1 MKSFFSNVTSRLS
14 GAASPM
20 FGRSYA
26 PPASS
31 FAPLPTRPSLVLEP
45 PVVAS
50 KASSRGRKR
59 VVRASASADAPL
71 ADAPLDGPAPFKIL
85 KGRRTQDSGLVVAQP
100 LAPAP
105 VVASPGTRQ
114 SLRIRASTPPAP
126 AATLVPTSAATL
138 VPAPAARPSYASV
151 VKANRASIRPE
162 PVVQPLIAEQ
172 EKELLKKQFLEENA
186 EESKAKE
193 DFIVREEKIEKIVEE
208 IVKQPETTS
217 ANVGVDVDEAN
228 KRNLRLIVKS
238 IIDKNNI
245 EKKRAKQQR
254 NEMHRRV
261 QNSTRVA
268 EGISAQIQVVSSI
281 PVFLDYSPKEI
292 NNFVLNIF
300 PDDAI
305 SVLDN
310 FEQLSHDSKKEI
322 VDFVILKCKAVTLN
336 VSVDHA
342 GAPDDVYNE
351 VRIKSLSL
359 LDVAGM
365 PSSNRALLVCQS
377 DPLVCPVNSADWCCC
392 VGSDKSSDFIDI
404 AGILMNQDIPFVTAH
419 PGIKGMITSC
429 RIPANRVQVSGQVVA
444 SDVAGA
450 GAGGDDPQGFD
461 DPFPSVIIGD
471 ERIVYSIGPI
481 LDAESVLGRA
491 LIMIRIHNYKNQ
503 DYTNGIYFWVY
514 PSFSEGGANRVFL
527 TIGRGQFMKG
537 PDYTLTT
544 FILDLLQVHINKYYT
559 KHFVDKQGAFKPTI
573 LATREYVVCF
583 FGEMIHLQTQWVHD
597 LIEGRGLNPEPK
609 KLVPVNFNRHC
620 YRFSNS
626 LDMKTWLSEGI
637 PSVESFTY
645 SNQAT
650 LLLAKEF
657 CKGSQKYTGQSVN
670 SFPLS
675 CCLTTIFHKYRVNK
689 TDVNNFFDL
698 FKRWPD
704 TLFVQGCRIVPG
716 VSPVGCVVSGSS
728 SNLAGM
734 KYNTFLQHLAPSE
747 FVKKFTS
754 LRLVPPIVT
763 PDPGQQFTMFQRRG
777 RDGRFLTRK
786 LTPDGRI
793 ENVEETSLMEVD
805 LTLAV
810 KELNQMLQKE
820 RPIVYDDD
828 KAQIIFKCLPQALK
842 ATIEKI
848 YHILVGRDTKVQI
861 CFKNFLGIPIHVTIG
876 DRNQLIQNII
886 MQSVIFSTDTT
897 NRTILRI
904 TIAKDVIRGGYQPP
918 RISPLYRI
926 IRTLESGIYRYLL
939 MSSMLDEYTGMKS
952 YPLGIMPE
960 STDPLN
966 PHVSCAFLNDD
977 GQYVEL
983 PGGLNFGGDSRR
995 NFDFSGVFGIFQDPL
1010 VRPYIFSAT
1019 RKSMT
1024 FPETILN
1031 NYIQDPTRVTA
1042 QRAASDATIP
1052 VKVHTKMFLLRLVFS
1067 TTAGAIQ
1074 IIVCVSSTISVA
1086 SPISEGGFPS
1096 CPFGVDVQFNVV
1108 SIGPLNVD
1116 RDGVSVSMSTNATIL
1131 ATMHNYLSLGCM
1143 VAAKKGE
1150 YASTSGYTQFF
1161 DYFDYFF
1168 KLINTE
1174 CFTYVSAYMSPF
1186 NCGKDLIMKH
1196 FGRVFENSDVN
1207 PISAAIRGLWDW
1219 FPYLVHVQPDVCS
1232 KNGGADGLLT
1242 PAMIEKAIT
1251 SGRRNMQMVVGVF
1264 FDPILGVLD
1273 GHAVGEFRDDGD
1285 GSEVGSRSSSFSGS
1299 DSLEGSDSESMRLYK
1314 RFKYGQFSQ
1323 PRDSLTEEE
1332 LDQQDPKFRPDEGR
1346 QSMSSS
1352 SSGSSGSSSSHSIG
1366 GGGGRTNKKTRKYRK
1381 IRSNNTQIQKIMRMV
1396 NSRGR
1401 SKQTRKNKKGNNA
1414 RKNTTRKNT
1423 TSKNKNS
1430 NIHTK
1435 TNTKT
1440 NIKMNKTMK
1449 IKSKKFPKRIY
1460 LYSTPR
1466 TAQRMAYKYL
1476 GRIKTAKLYP
1486 ARNPAKKYMVF
1497 DPKNN
1502 K

>member
-1 MKSFFSNVTSRLS
+1 MKRFFSDVASRLA
-14 GAASPM
+14 GAASPIL
-20 FGRSYA
+20 GSKHT
-26 PPASS
+26 PPPTPSFPSAANQPPVFPSDNPSKPRPS
-31 FAPLPTRPSLVLEP
+31 FAQ
-45 PVVAS
+45 VVS
-50 KASSRGRKR
+50 KPASSRGRES
-59 VVRASASADAPL
+59 V
-71 ADAPLDGPAPFKIL
+71 GPAPFNIL
-85 KGRRTQDSGLVVAQP
+85 KGRTQDSGLVVAQP
-100 LAPAP
+100 LATAP

-114 SLRIRASTPPAP
+114 SLRIRASTPAPAP
-126 AATLVPTSAATL
+126 AA
-138 VPAPAARPSYASV
+138 AARPIYASV
-151 VKANRASIRPE
+151 VKTKRDAYRASIRTE

-172 EKELLKKQFLEENA
+172 EKELLKAQFLEENA

-193 DFIVREEKIEKIVEE
+193 DFIVREKIVEKICE
-208 IVKQPETTS
+208 QEAAPAPETMTEARKPTISSQLFDAITS
-217 ANVGVDVDEAN
+217 EV
-228 KRNLRLIVKS
+228 
-238 IIDKNNI
+238 
-245 EKKRAKQQR
+245 EKKKLEEEEVMAQEMAMREKMEMREEMEMQGRRRKKIYMNLAQR
-254 NEMHRRV
+254 IEAMKEER
-261 QNSTRVA
+261 
-268 EGISAQIQVVSSI
+268 SSI
-281 PVFLDYSPKEI
+281 PVFQDYNPEQI
-292 NNFVLNIF
+292 ANFILKQF
-300 PDDAI
+300 PPDAI

-310 FEQLSHDSKKEI
+310 FESLLPLSKKEI
-322 VDFVILKCKAVTLN
+322 LDFIILKYKAVTLN
-336 VSVDHA
+336 TSIDA
-342 GAPDDVYNE
+342 PGAPDDVYND
-351 VRIKSLSL
+351 VGIKSLSL
-359 LDVAGM
+359 PSVAGVAGVGGVV
-365 PSSNRALLVCQS
+365 SLNRALLVCEPDIS
-377 DPLVCPVNSADWCCC
+377 RCPVNPFAWCCC
-392 VGSDKSSDFIDI
+392 VRRDFIDI
-404 AGILMNQDIPFVTAH
+404 AEILRNQDIPFVAAH
-419 PGIKGMITSC
+419 PGIEGMIGSC
-429 RIPANRVQVSGQVVA
+429 RDPANRVPESVVA
-444 SDVAGA
+444 SAVAGA
-450 GAGGDDPQGFD
+450 GAGGNDPQGFD

-503 DYTNGIYFWVY
+503 DYTDGIYFWVY

-544 FILDLLQVHINKYYT
+544 FILDLLQVHINRYYT

-597 LIEGRGLNPEPK
+597 LIEGRGLDPERKNPKRP
-609 KLVPVNFNRHC
+609 VPVNFNRHC

-637 PSVESFTY
+637 PSIESFTY

-657 CKGSQKYTGQSVN
+657 CKGNQIYTGQSVNN

-675 CCLTTIFHKYRVNK
+675 CCLTTLFHKYRVNK

-763 PDPGQQFTMFQRRG
+763 PDPGQRFTMFQRRG
-777 RDGRFLTRK
+777 RYGRFLTRK

-793 ENVEETSLMEVD
+793 ENVEEISLMEVN
-805 LTLAV
+805 LKRAV
-810 KELNQMLQKE
+810 KQLNRIQKKKL
-820 RPIVYDDD
+820 IVSDYE
-828 KAQIIFKCLPQALK
+828 KARIIFKCLPEALK
-842 ATIEKI
+842 ATIKKI
-848 YHILVGRDTKVQI
+848 FHILVRPDTDTKVKV
-861 CFKNFLGIPIHVTIG
+861 CFKNFLGIPIDVTITNTN
-876 DRNQLIQNII
+876 RNQLIQNII
-886 MQSVIFSTDTT
+886 MQSVIFSIDETSIDAT
-897 NRTILRI
+897 NRTILGI
-904 TIAKDVIRGGYQPP
+904 TILKDVIRDSYGQQ

-926 IRTLESGIYRYLL
+926 IRTLESGIYRHLL

-952 YPLGIMPE
+952 YPVNIHRNL
-960 STDPLN
+960 DPLN
-966 PHVSCAFLNDD
+966 PRVSCAFLNDD

-983 PGGLNFGGDSRR
+983 PGGFGEGSLGKC
-995 NFDFSGVFGIFQDPL
+995 DFSGVFQHPL
-1010 VRPYIFSAT
+1010 FDPYIFSAT

-1024 FPETILN
+1024 FPERILN
-1031 NYIQDPTRVTA
+1031 TYIQDPTRVTA

-1086 SPISEGGFPS
+1086 SPVAVGEPP

-1108 SIGPLNVD
+1108 SIGPLHVD
-1116 RDGVSVSMSTNATIL
+1116 RGSGSMSTNATIL

-1150 YASTSGYTQFF
+1150 YSKTAGYQQFL
-1161 DYFDYFF
+1161 DYFDDYFRT
-1168 KLINTE
+1168 INTE

-1196 FGRVFENSDVN
+1196 FGRVFDVN
-1207 PISAAIRGLWDW
+1207 PISDAIRDEIRRLWDW
-1219 FPYLVHVQPDVCS
+1219 FPYLQQVQPDVCS
-1232 KNGGADGLLT
+1232 PTGVITD
-1242 PAMIEKAIT
+1242 PMIEKAIT

-1273 GHAVGEFRDDGD
+1273 GHDVGEVTGDGV
-1285 GSEVGSRSSSFSGS
+1285 GSEVSSASSSGR
-1299 DSLEGSDSESMRLYK
+1299 SESDALSESSM
-1314 RFKYGQFSQ
+1314 SQ
-1323 PRDSLTEEE
+1323 GYIDYQKFVNDDDLPQVRDSLTEGEFYE
-1332 LDQQDPKFRPDEGR
+1332 NNPAYIHRS

-1352 SSGSSGSSSSHSIG
+1352 SGSSVSSSVSSSHSSGSISD
-1366 GGGGRTNKKTRKYRK
+1366 GGGRTNKKTRKYRK

-1396 NSRGR
+1396 NNRGR

-1414 RKNTTRKNT
+1414 KKNTTSKNT

-1435 TNTKT
+1435 TNT
-1440 NIKMNKTMK
+1440 NANKTMK

-1486 ARNPAKKYMVF
+1486 AINPAKKYMVY

>member
-1 MKSFFSNVTSRLS
+1 MFSRAFFTPFASGIVNAASKVS

-20 FGRSYA
+20 FSRGTPTPFPSGPQPSFGLPPA
-26 PPASS
+26 FPSDTASNPPPPFVQVVSKPASS
-31 FAPLPTRPSLVLEP
+31 LRVRKLAVPVSATAPKRSRVVKESSPRLTLAPT
-45 PVVAS
+45 PVATS
-50 KASSRGRKR
+50 KLRGRR
-59 VVRASASADAPL
+59 
-71 ADAPLDGPAPFKIL
+71 KIVL
-85 KGRRTQDSGLVVAQP
+85 TEEA
-100 LAPAP
+100 
-105 VVASPGTRQ
+105 
-114 SLRIRASTPPAP
+114 
-126 AATLVPTSAATL
+126 
-138 VPAPAARPSYASV
+138 
-151 VKANRASIRPE
+151 
-162 PVVQPLIAEQ
+162 
-172 EKELLKKQFLEENA
+172 KQFLEENA
-186 EESKAKE
+186 QESKAKE
-193 DFIVREEKIEKIVEE
+193 DFIVREEKIVKKILKPEAE
-208 IVKQPETTS
+208 PAPETTTAAREPPTIS
-217 ANVGVDVDEAN
+217 PQLLAAITSEVQ
-228 KRNLRLIVKS
+228 
-238 IIDKNNI
+238 
-245 EKKRAKQQR
+245 EKKREEKKVMAQEMEVREEVIQEEIMRKEMEMQDIRRKKTPMDLAQR
-254 NEMHRRV
+254 IEAMKEER
-261 QNSTRVA
+261 
-268 EGISAQIQVVSSI
+268 SSI
-281 PVFLDYSPKEI
+281 PVFQDYTPEQI
-292 NNFVLNIF
+292 EHFILTQF
-300 PDDAI
+300 PPDAI

-310 FEQLSHDSKKEI
+310 FQSLLPPSQKEI
-322 VDFVILKCKAVTLN
+322 LDFIILKSKAVTLN
-336 VSVDHA
+336 SHV
-342 GAPDDVYNE
+342 GAPGPADDVYNQLG
-351 VRIKSLSL
+351 IKSLPLVFSASM
-359 LDVAGM
+359 AGM
-365 PSSNRALLVCQS
+365 RSSAKALLVCEPDIS
-377 DPLVCPVNSADWCCC
+377 RCPDASTDWCCC
-392 VGSDKSSDFIDI
+392 VGSDKSRDFTDI
-404 AGILMNQDIPFVTAH
+404 EEILVNQDIPFVAAH
-419 PGIKGMITSC
+419 PVIGDMIESC
-429 RIPANRVQVSGQVVA
+429 RDPVNRVTRSVVA
-444 SDVAGA
+444 SAVAG
-450 GAGGDDPQGFD
+450 GNDPQGFD

-503 DYTNGIYFWVY
+503 DYTDGIYFWVY

-544 FILDLLQVHINKYYT
+544 FILDLLQVHINRYYT
-559 KHFVDKQGAFKPTI
+559 KHFVDKQGEFRPTI

-597 LIEGRGLNPEPK
+597 LIEGRGLNLEPNPIRP
-609 KLVPVNFNRHC
+609 VPVNFNRHC

-626 LDMKTWLSEGI
+626 LDMKTWLSDGI
-637 PSVESFTY
+637 PAVMTFTY
-645 SNQAT
+645 SKQAT
-650 LLLAKEF
+650 LLATEF
-657 CKGSQKYTGQSVN
+657 CKGNQIYTGQPVIN

-675 CCLTTIFHKYRVNK
+675 CCLTTIFHKYRAVNK

-728 SNLAGM
+728 SDLAGM

-754 LRLVPPIVT
+754 LRLAPPIVT

-777 RDGRFLTRK
+777 RKGKFLTRK
-786 LTPDGRI
+786 LTSDGRI
-793 ENVEETSLMEVD
+793 ENVEETSLMVVN
-805 LTLAV
+805 LKRAV
-810 KELNQMLQKE
+810 KELNKIQKE
-820 RPIVYDDD
+820 RGERRIVYDYE
-828 KAQIIFKCLPQALK
+828 KARIIFECLPKALK
-842 ATIEKI
+842 ATIDKI
-848 YHILVGRDTKVQI
+848 SEILVKPGPDTKVKV
-861 CFKNFLGIPIHVTIG
+861 CFKNFLGLLTDFNTTTLDV
-876 DRNQLIQNII
+876 DELKRII
-886 MQSVIFSTDTT
+886 INQSVKYSIDDRDRT
-897 NRTILRI
+897 TILGI
-904 TIAKDVIRGGYQPP
+904 TIVKDVITSGGP
-918 RISPLYRI
+918 ISPLYRI
-926 IRTLESGIYRYLL
+926 IRTLESGIYRHLL

-952 YPLGIMPE
+952 YPVDIPGELVPK
-960 STDPLN
+960 

-983 PGGLNFGGDSRR
+983 PGGFGEGSLG
-995 NFDFSGVFGIFQDPL
+995 NCDFSGVFGIFQDPL

-1024 FPETILN
+1024 FPERILN
-1031 NYIQDPTRVTA
+1031 NYIQYPTRVTV
-1042 QRAASDATIP
+1042 QRAASEATIP

-1067 TTAGAIQ
+1067 STAGAIQ

-1086 SPISEGGFPS
+1086 SPIAVGESPS

-1108 SIGPLNVD
+1108 SIGPLDVD
-1116 RDGVSVSMSTNATIL
+1116 RGSGSMSTNATIL

-1150 YASTSGYTQFF
+1150 YASSSGYTQFF

-1168 KLINTE
+1168 KLINIE

-1207 PISAAIRGLWDW
+1207 PISDAIRGLWGW
-1219 FPYLVHVQPDVCS
+1219 FPYLQQVQPDVCS
-1232 KNGGADGLLT
+1232 KHDGDGLLT
-1242 PAMIEKAIT
+1242 PAMIEEAIT

-1273 GHAVGEFRDDGD
+1273 GYEVGEVGD
-1285 GSEVGSRSSSFSGS
+1285 NGVGSDVDSILYSSGSS
-1299 DSLEGSDSESMRLYK
+1299 DSLEESDSESTREYK
-1314 RFKYGQFSQ
+1314 RFKDGEFSQ
-1323 PRDSLTEEE
+1323 VSDSLPRVEFDGLHPE
-1332 LDQQDPKFRPDEGR
+1332 FRR
-1346 QSMSSS
+1346 QSEGSQNMSSS
-1352 SSGSSGSSSSHSIG
+1352 NSSDSSVSSSGSIG
-1366 GGGGRTNKKTRKYRK
+1366 GGGGRNRRTNKK
-1381 IRSNNTQIQKIMRMV
+1381 
-1396 NSRGR
+1396 
-1401 SKQTRKNKKGNNA
+1401 TRKNKKGNNA
-1414 RKNTTRKNT
+1414 MKNTTRKNTTRKNTTRKNKKGNNARKNT

-1502 K
+1502 N

>member
-1 MKSFFSNVTSRLS
+1 MSFFRDLASRL
-14 GAASPM
+14 ASPIL
-20 FGRSYA
+20 RSK
-26 PPASS
+26 PPPPPPY
-31 FAPLPTRPSLVLEP
+31 FAPLPTRPPVPSAVLPSANDSKHPPSSVEASKSKALSRGIK
-45 PVVAS
+45 PVVP
-50 KASSRGRKR
+50 ASSAF
-59 VVRASASADAPL
+59 ASAVDADYPPIKNLRGKRRGSTLASAAE
-71 ADAPLDGPAPFKIL
+71 
-85 KGRRTQDSGLVVAQP
+85 
-100 LAPAP
+100 P
-105 VVASPGTRQ
+105 VV
-114 SLRIRASTPPAP
+114 
-126 AATLVPTSAATL
+126 TLLPSSRRKQPTI

-151 VKANRASIRPE
+151 VKTKRNANRTSIRPE
-162 PVVQPLIAEQ
+162 PVVQPLIAEVQPLIAEQ
-172 EKELLKKQFLEENA
+172 EKELLKEQFLEENA

-217 ANVGVDVDEAN
+217 ANVGVDVDKAN
-228 KRNLRLIVKS
+228 KRNLGLIVKS
-238 IIDKNNI
+238 IIVKNNI
-245 EKKRAKQQR
+245 EKKQR

-292 NNFVLNIF
+292 NDFVLNIF

-310 FEQLSHDSKKEI
+310 FEQLSRDSKKEI

-336 VSVDHA
+336 VSVDDA
-342 GAPDDVYNE
+342 GAPDDVYNK
-351 VRIKSLSL
+351 VGIKSLSL

-365 PSSNRALLVCQS
+365 PSSNRALMVCQS

-404 AGILMNQDIPFVTAH
+404 AEILRNQDIPFVTAH
-419 PGIKGMITSC
+419 PGIEGMITSC

-444 SDVAGA
+444 SEVAGA
-450 GAGGDDPQGFD
+450 GAGGNDPQGFD

-503 DYTNGIYFWVY
+503 DYTDGIYFWVY

-527 TIGRGQFMKG
+527 TIGGGQFMKG

-559 KHFVDKQGAFKPTI
+559 KHFVDKQGNFNPTI
-573 LATREYVVCF
+573 LATQEYVVCF
-583 FGEMIHLQTQWVHD
+583 FGGMMHLQTQWVHD
-597 LIEGRGLNPEPK
+597 LIEGRGLNLERNPK
-609 KLVPVNFNRHC
+609 GPVPDNFNRHC

-626 LDMKTWLSEGI
+626 PDLDMKTWLSKGI
-637 PSVESFTY
+637 PDVESSTH
-645 SNQAT
+645 SDEAK
-650 LLLAKEF
+650 LLAKEF
-657 CKGSQKYTGQSVN
+657 CKGNQIYTGQSVNN

-675 CCLTTIFHKYRVNK
+675 CCLSTIFHKYRDTSK
-689 TDVNNFFDL
+689 TDVNNFFHL

-763 PDPGQQFTMFQRRG
+763 PDPGQRFTMFQRRG

-805 LTLAV
+805 LTPAV
-810 KELNQMLQKE
+810 QELNLLNQQ
-820 RPIVYDDD
+820 RRGGIVYDVE
-828 KAQIIFKCLPQALK
+828 KAQIIFKYLPQALK

-861 CFKNFLGIPIHVTIG
+861 CFKNFLGIPIHVTITNL
-876 DRNQLIQNII
+876 NQLIQNII
-886 MQSVIFSTDTT
+886 TQSVDYLKGPD
-897 NRTILRI
+897 TILGI
-904 TIAKDVIRGGYQPP
+904 TILKDVIRGGYGQQ

-926 IRTLESGIYRYLL
+926 IRTLESGIYRHLL

-966 PHVSCAFLNDD
+966 PRVSCAFLNDD

-983 PGGLNFGGDSRR
+983 PGGLNFGGDSRG
-995 NFDFSGVFGIFQDPL
+995 NFDFSGVFGIFKDHF
-1010 VRPYIFSAT
+1010 RPYIFSAT

-1086 SPISEGGFPS
+1086 SPVVVGKFPS

-1207 PISAAIRGLWDW
+1207 PISAAIRRLWGW
-1219 FPYLVHVQPDVCS
+1219 FPYLQQVQEEVCS
-1232 KNGGADGLLT
+1232 KRDGDMLLT
-1242 PAMIEKAIT
+1242 PAMIEEAIT

-1273 GHAVGEFRDDGD
+1273 GHAVGEVTDDSV
-1285 GSEVGSRSSSFSGS
+1285 GSHSRSSSSGS
-1299 DSLEGSDSESMRLYK
+1299 SESDASSESSMSQGDYK
-1314 RFKYGQFSQ
+1314 RFKYGHFSQ
-1323 PRDSLTEEE
+1323 PRESDEEF
-1332 LDQQDPKFRPDEGR
+1332 DQQHPEFR

-1352 SSGSSGSSSSHSIG
+1352 GSISD
-1366 GGGGRTNKKTRKYRK
+1366 GGGRTNKKTRKYRK

-1414 RKNTTRKNT
+1414 KKNTTRKNT

-1435 TNTKT
+1435 TNTNANT
-1440 NIKMNKTMK
+1440 NANKTMK

-1486 ARNPAKKYMVF
+1486 ARNPAKKYMVY